1 MRNAVAARQTD
12 AAHSRHDTVL
22 IPSTATA
29 HLLPHNHF
37 MLRFRVLALCAASF
51 LVFDLSTLPLTLA
64 ASRTTPPKIIDSPA
78 DYASA
83 LQAADRF
90 LQAWQSGDTENGIAL
105 LTSRAKQAATT
116 DGIDSFFSTS
126 TPCAY
131 EIGHGKLVK
140 NGRYKFPVVLL
151 GASKNNHSRRRSS
164 SITVLHSGGDDWAVD
179 KLP

>member
-1 MRNAVAARQTD
+1 
-12 AAHSRHDTVL
+12 L
-22 IPSTATA
+22 
-29 HLLPHNHF
+29 
-37 MLRFRVLALCAASF
+37 
-51 LVFDLSTLPLTLA
+51 
-64 ASRTTPPKIIDSPA
+64 PA

-116 DGIDSFFSTS
+116 DGIDSFFSTA

-140 NGRYKFPVVLL
+140 HGRYEFPVVLL
-151 GASKNNHSRRRSS
+151 GASKNNHSRRRFS
-164 SITVLHSGGDDWAVD
+164 SIIVLHSGGDDWAVD

>member
-1 MRNAVAARQTD
+1 MGHV
-12 AAHSRHDTVL
+12 V
-22 IPSTATA
+22 
-29 HLLPHNHF
+29 PHNHF
-37 MLRFRVLALCAASF
+37 MLRFRVLALCAAIF
-51 LVFDLSTLPLTLA
+51 LSLQLSTPSRTLA
-64 ASRTTPPKIIDSPA
+64 AARTTPPKIIDSLT

-90 LQAWQSGDTENGIAL
+90 LQAWQSDDTENGIAL
-105 LTSRAKQAATT
+105 LTSRAKQAAST
-116 DGIDSFFSTS
+116 DGIRRFFSNA

-140 NGRYKFPVVLL
+140 HGRYEFPVVLL

-164 SITVLHSGGDDWAVD
+164 SIIVLHSGGDDWAVD